1 MTKHLKALL
10 IAIIVLGVV
19 LLAALA
25 LATRNTASFAYNYST
40 LLYLN
45 VAVIFLMSGLLLV
58 LAYWLFKRLRSN
70 VFGTRLLTRFALS
83 FVLLAVVPSVLL
95 FLISNLFI
103 SRTIN
108 SWFSLKLDGA
118 LTAGIDF
125 GRDRLLLN
133 RDITQEQLAR
143 LVTQHNFSTAPNK
156 TEAQAILKQNNWQTI
171 IGLDSQG
178 KITWRI
184 DAPEISAA
192 NITEHLPEFAPDLL
206 QPINQNWVQI
216 EDEAD
221 SVERT
226 DVTVAPRQYIHA
238 IQTIAP
244 ITSPTPTHWVYA
256 QKIMPADFSTRVNDI
271 QNGLRDYQ
279 ATETS
284 RESLRNLYRVTLA
297 IVLLVTLLAALAA
310 AFLIANR
317 MIQPI
322 LWLAQATR
330 QVAAGHYALVPQRVQ
345 GSDEMLQLV
354 DSFGEMAQKLS
365 VTQSSLTHNQQ
376 ELESAKAYSEAV
388 LDNLSSGV
396 LVFNQNLKLLSYNHT
411 AKRMFQTEFKQYT
424 LQHLHQIEPLAPLI
438 EIIESQIKHAH
449 ESTDYSWRIQ
459 HPFANPAAPLH
470 DEITLSM
477 QGSRFLAENNTYS
490 WVLVCDDVTPIISAQ
505 RTLAW
510 GEVARRLAHEI
521 KNPLTPIQLS
531 AERLS
536 MKLASKLDQ
545 EGQIQLERSTR
556 TIINQVSALQ
566 NMVDEFRDYARTPE
580 VVFTEVNL
588 NALIDEILVLYESG
602 QNQKYR
608 IHTKLAALPPIW
620 ADAQQLRQVLHN
632 LIKNS
637 IEAHPQ
643 DTYNTHNTDNTQTL
657 PLVNICT
664 EPQLLQSDS
673 LIPAHAVRLSISDNG
688 SGFPEHVLARMFE
701 PYNSNKSNG
710 TGLGLPI
717 VKKIMDAHHA
727 QISVK
732 NLIEKSP
739 PHTII
744 GAQIDILFIN
754 VANKESDKDTNKTTT
769 SLL

>member
-1 MTKHLKALL
+1 MTKRLKALL
-10 IAIIVLGVV
+10 IAIIVLGVI
-19 LLAALA
+19 LLVALA

-40 LLYLN
+40 LFYLN
-45 VAVIFLMSGLLLV
+45 IALIIVMSSLLLV
-58 LAYWLFKRLRSN
+58 LAYWLFQRLRSN
-70 VFGTRLLTRFALS
+70 VFGARLLTRFALS

-108 SWFSLKLDGA
+108 SWFSLKLDSA

-143 LVTQHNFSTAPNK
+143 LVTQSDFSVTPN
-156 TEAQAILKQNNWQTI
+156 TTQAQAALKQNNWQTL
-171 IGLDSQG
+171 IGIDAQG
-178 KITWRI
+178 QITWRI
-184 DAPEISAA
+184 DTPTLDTSS
-192 NITEHLPEFAPDLL
+192 ITEHLPAFAPDLL
-206 QPINQNWVQI
+206 QPITQNWVQI

-221 SVERT
+221 NAERI
-226 DVTVAPRQYIHA
+226 DSSAAPRQYIHA
-238 IQTIAP
+238 IQA
-244 ITSPTPTHWVYA
+244 ITNNKALPTRWVYA
-256 QKIMPADFSTRVNDI
+256 QKIMPADFSARVNDI

-284 RESLRNLYRVTLA
+284 RESLRNLYRVTLV

-330 QVAAGHYALVPQRVQ
+330 QVAAGHYALVPQRVK

-354 DSFGEMAQKLS
+354 DSFGDMAQKLS
-365 VTQSSLTHNQQ
+365 VTQASLAHNQH

-396 LVFNQNLKLLSYNHT
+396 LVFNQNLELLSYNQT
-411 AKRMFQTEFKQYT
+411 AQRMFQTDLKQYIQ
-424 LQHLHQIEPLAPLI
+424 QHLRQIEPFAPLCDTI
-438 EIIESQIKHAH
+438 EAQIKRAH
-449 ESTDYSWRIQ
+449 ESTHHSWRIQ
-459 HPFANPAAPLH
+459 HPFANPVAPQH
-470 DEITLSM
+470 DEITLSI
-477 QGSRFLAENNTYS
+477 QGSRFLAEDDTYS

-531 AERLS
+531 AERLN
-536 MKLASKLDQ
+536 MKLASKLDE
-545 EGQIQLERSTR
+545 EGRAQLERSTR

-566 NMVDEFRDYARTPE
+566 NMVNEFRDYARAPKVTFE
-580 VVFTEVNL
+580 DVDL

-602 QNQKYR
+602 QNQQYLIR
-608 IHTKLAALPPIW
+608 TQLLPLPHIW

-632 LIKNS
+632 LVKNA

-643 DTYNTHNTDNTQTL
+643 PAQKL
-657 PLVNICT
+657 PTIDIHT
-664 EPQLLQSDS
+664 EYHTLQSDS
-673 LIPAHAVRLSISDNG
+673 LIPAQAVKLSIRDNG

-701 PYNSNKSNG
+701 PYNSNKTHG

-732 NLIEKSP
+732 NVIEKSP
-739 PHTII
+739 PHAII

-754 VANKESDKDTNKTTT
+754 IANKDANKETIQ
-769 SLL
+769 LL

>member
-10 IAIIVLGVV
+10 ITIIVLGIF
-19 LLAALA
+19 LLIALS

-40 LLYLN
+40 LFYLN
-45 VAVIFLMSGLLLV
+45 IALITVMSSLLLV
-58 LAYWLFKRLRSN
+58 LAYWLLQRLRNN

-108 SWFSLKLDGA
+108 SWFSLKLDSA

-125 GRDRLLLN
+125 GRDRLFLN
-133 RDITQEQLAR
+133 RDIVQEQLAR
-143 LVTQHNFSTAPNK
+143 LVTQHDFSKPPSTS
-156 TEAQAILKQNNWQTI
+156 EAQNTLTQNNWQTLIGIDAQGQI
-171 IGLDSQG
+171 I
-178 KITWRI
+178 WRI
-184 DAPEISAA
+184 DAPTLRAA
-192 NITEHLPEFAPDLL
+192 NITEHLPVFAPDLL
-206 QPINQNWVQI
+206 QSITQNWVQI

-221 SVERT
+221 NLER
-226 DVTVAPRQYIHA
+226 VANSSAPRQYIHA
-238 IQTIAP
+238 IQAVNSTNALS
-244 ITSPTPTHWVYA
+244 TRWVYA
-256 QKIMPADFSTRVNDI
+256 QKIMPADFSARVSDI

-284 RESLRNLYRVTLA
+284 RESLRNLYRVTLV

-330 QVAAGHYALVPQRVQ
+330 QVAAGHYALVPQRAK

-354 DSFGEMAQKLS
+354 DSFGDMAQKLS
-365 VTQSSLTHNQQ
+365 VTQASLAQNQH

-396 LVFNQNLKLLSYNHT
+396 LVFNQNLELLSYNQT
-411 AKRMFQTEFKQYT
+411 AQRMFQTNLKQHIQ
-424 LQHLHQIEPLAPLI
+424 QHLRQIEPFAPLFDT
-438 EIIESQIKHAH
+438 IESQIKRAH
-449 ESTDYSWRIQ
+449 ESTHHSWRIQ
-459 HPFANPAAPLH
+459 QPFANPVAPQH
-470 DEITLSM
+470 DEITLSI
-477 QGSRFLAENNTYS
+477 QGSRFLAENDTYS

-531 AERLS
+531 AERLN
-536 MKLASKLDQ
+536 MKLASKLDE
-545 EGQIQLERSTR
+545 EGRTQLERSTR

-566 NMVDEFRDYARTPE
+566 NMVNEFRDYARAPKVTFE
-580 VVFTEVNL
+580 DVDL

-602 QNQKYR
+602 QNQQYLIR
-608 IHTKLAALPPIW
+608 TQLSPLPHIW

-632 LIKNS
+632 LVKNA

-643 DTYNTHNTDNTQTL
+643 SSSAL
-657 PLVNICT
+657 PTIDIVT
-664 EPQLLQSDS
+664 ELHTLQSDA
-673 LIPAHAVRLSISDNG
+673 LIPAQAVKLTIRDNG

-701 PYNSNKSNG
+701 PYNSNKAHG

-732 NLIEKSP
+732 NLIEKAP
-739 PHTII
+739 PHAIM

-754 VANKESDKDTNKTTT
+754 TVSKDARKETIQ
-769 SLL
+769 LL

>member
-10 IAIIVLGVV
+10 ITIIVLGVI
-19 LLAALA
+19 LLIALS
-25 LATRNTASFAYNYST
+25 LATRSTASFAYNYST
-40 LLYLN
+40 LFYLN
-45 VAVIFLMSGLLLV
+45 ITLIVVMSILLLV
-58 LAYWLFKRLRSN
+58 LAYWLFQRLRHN

-83 FVLLAVVPSVLL
+83 FVLLAVIPSVLL

-108 SWFSLKLDGA
+108 SWFNLKLDSA

-133 RDITQEQLAR
+133 RDITQDQLAR
-143 LVTQHNFSTAPNK
+143 LVTQHNFSAPPSAS
-156 TEAQAILKQNNWQTI
+156 EMQATLKQNNWRTL
-171 IGLDSQG
+171 IGMDAQG
-178 KITWRI
+178 KIVWRI
-184 DAPEISAA
+184 DEPTLRTA
-192 NITEHLPEFAPDLL
+192 NVTEHLPVFTPNLL
-206 QPINQNWVQI
+206 QSIQRNWVQI

-221 SVERT
+221 NAERT
-226 DVTVAPRQYIHA
+226 DNGTAPRQFIHA
-238 IQTIAP
+238 IQAVDNP
-244 ITSPTPTHWVYA
+244 SDALAAHWVYA
-256 QKIMPADFSTRVNDI
+256 QKVMPADFSARVNDI

-284 RESLRNLYRVTLA
+284 RESLRNLYRVTLV

-330 QVAAGHYALVPQRVQ
+330 QVAAGHYALVPQRVK

-354 DSFGEMAQKLS
+354 DSFGDMAQKLS
-365 VTQSSLTHNQQ
+365 VTQASLAHNQH

-396 LVFNQNLKLLSYNHT
+396 LVFNQNLALLSYNQT
-411 AKRMFQTEFKQYT
+411 AQRMFHTNLKQYIQQD
-424 LQHLHQIEPLAPLI
+424 LRHIEPFAPLCDV
-438 EIIESQIKHAH
+438 IESNIKRAH
-449 ESTDYSWRIQ
+449 ESTHPSWRIQ
-459 HPFANPAAPLH
+459 QPFANPVAPHH
-470 DEITLSM
+470 DEITLSI
-477 QGSRFLAENNTYS
+477 QGSRFLAENDSYS

-531 AERLS
+531 AERLN
-536 MKLASKLDQ
+536 MKLASKLDE
-545 EGQIQLERSTR
+545 EGRTQLERSTR

-566 NMVDEFRDYARTPE
+566 NMVNEFRDYARTPKVTFE
-580 VVFTEVNL
+580 DVDL

-602 QNQKYR
+602 QNQQYIIR
-608 IHTKLAALPPIW
+608 TKLSPLPRIW
-620 ADAQQLRQVLHN
+620 ADAQQLRQVLLN
-632 LIKNS
+632 LVKNA

-643 DTYNTHNTDNTQTL
+643 TGSTL
-657 PLVNICT
+657 PTIDITT
-664 EPQLLQSDS
+664 EQHTLQSGT
-673 LIPAHAVRLSISDNG
+673 LIPAQAVKLTIRDNG
-688 SGFPEHVLARMFE
+688 SGFPEHILARMFE
-701 PYNSNKSNG
+701 PYNSNKTHG

-727 QISVK
+727 QINVK
-732 NLIEKSP
+732 NVIEKTS
-739 PHTII
+739 PHTIM
-744 GAQIDILFIN
+744 GAQIDILFVNI
-754 VANKESDKDTNKTTT
+754 ANKDAHKETTQ
-769 SLL
+769 LL